1 MKKDDTILVKVVV
14 KNVAKDA
21 DVKFDI
27 KETEVAVFEEVV
39 LKSTSGLSATRSF
52 TAKKDELYTINV
64 VKKGTGA
71 YSNAEASY
79 IDKNKEKA
87 SLGINTNDVA
97 LNIEA
102 DTKVDVTIKVDKVV
116 ENDTVFYI
124 FVEKKAKPAPE
135 PEPSKPETPGQ
146 TETSSETDTSEEP
159 ETPSETESSSETPD
173 PANPGSPEVPESP
186 DDTTTP
192 EA

>member
-1 MKKDDTILVKVVV
+1 M
-14 KNVAKDA
+14 
-21 DVKFDI
+21 
-27 KETEVAVFEEVV
+27 
-39 LKSTSGLSATRSF
+39 
-52 TAKKDELYTINV
+52 
-64 VKKGTGA
+64 KKGTGA

-79 IDKNKEKA
+79 IDKNKKEA
-87 SLGINTNDVA
+87 SLDINTNDVE

-146 TETSSETDTSEEP
+146 TETSSETPEP
-159 ETPSETESSSETPD
+159 TKPEVPSETPD
-173 PANPGSPEVPESP
+173 PADPESPEVPESP

>member
-1 MKKDDTILVKVVV
+1 MKF
-14 KNVAKDA
+14 N
-21 DVKFDI
+21 I

-39 LKSTSGLSATRSF
+39 FKSTSRPSATRSF

-79 IDKNKEKA
+79 IDKNKEEA
-87 SLGINTNDVA
+87 FPSINVKDVE

-135 PEPSKPETPGQ
+135 PEPSEPETPGQ

-159 ETPSETESSSETPD
+159 ETPSETESSSEPETPSETESSSE
-173 PANPGSPEVPESP
+173 PETPSETPNPSEPDSSETPESP